1 MIPCIRLF
9 VSICL
14 TGILSAQADV
24 RLTLFD
30 CGSITMTDVSAF
42 SLSNEE
48 TDVRELFVPCYLIE
62 HPEGRLIWD
71 AGLPLAMAG
80 AGVIDAGNGIT
91 LHYETSIVDQLA
103 AQNLG
108 PDDID
113 LVALSHTHYDH
124 AGAANVFKSATLLI
138 QKPEYQ
144 LAFVDKRNDGIFQ
157 YDLIK
162 GLEDSRMLMLEG
174 DHDVFGDGSVTIH
187 RQTADGYD
195 VVQASLPA
203 VVSVT
208 AGVVEPR
215 YPTFKGIMDAKKKP
229 VENLTLTDLDTEAVV
244 GQKVVSITDAVER
257 TAGQKIEDEGEAYLA
272 IVALLEDR
280 KVI

>member
-1 MIPCIRLF
+1 MKVVVCVKQIPDPATPYKIEQGTNWLVRPDDQVLDDTDRYG
-9 VSICL
+9 VEMGL
-14 TGILSAQADV
+14 QLAQANDGTV
-24 RLTLFD
+24 TL
-30 CGSITMTDVSAF
+30 VSMG
-42 SLSNEE
+42 
-48 TDVRELFVPCYLIE
+48 P
-62 HPEGRLIWD
+62 
-71 AGLPLAMAG
+71 AGNAQGIRQALAMG
-80 AGVIDAGNGIT
+80 ADKAVLIADDALRGSEALTTAKVLAAAIEREGFDLVISGTESTDGYSGVIPQMIAELLNT
-91 LHYETSIVDQLA
+91 PALTYATSVET
-103 AQNLG
+103 
-108 PDDID
+108 
-113 LVALSHTHYDH
+113 
-124 AGAANVFKSATLLI
+124 
-138 QKPEYQ
+138 
-144 LAFVDKRNDGIFQ
+144 
-157 YDLIK
+157 
-162 GLEDSRMLMLEG
+162 
-174 DHDVFGDGSVTIH
+174 GDGSVTIH